1 MSFKTTC
8 FNRYIVECKSQELIT
23 RGLDGES
30 FNRYIV
36 ECKLYYGEAS
46 DKEVDVL
53 IDTQWNVNSVYIIAE
68 SDNDSFNRYIVEC
81 KFQSKYMIVQAMLL
95 F

>member
-53 IDTQWNVNSVYIIAE
+53 IDT
-68 SDNDSFNRYIVEC
+68 
-81 KFQSKYMIVQAMLL
+81 
-95 F
+95 